1 MRTKTHPG
9 LFVLEFVINPSVS
22 ACLLLTL
29 LPISSVLLRVTA
41 SSSQVLQRGSE
52 AYNLPATVD
61 KGTLRSSFRSQVCVL
76 KWQDRAN
83 WDTLDSRNISIAANL
98 HIVQGGPGCVP
109 TAGQVPAQ
117 GTMADVCS
125 FFMEVD
131 GALSPE
137 HCPEKAA
144 GSTTQMR
151 SRGESHVQ
159 HTQSAI

>member
-29 LPISSVLLRVTA
+29 LPISSVLLPVTA

-61 KGTLRSSFRSQVCVL
+61 KGTLWSSFRSQVCVL

-98 HIVQGGPGCVP
+98 HIVQGGPGCVSQLLVKFQLRERWQMF
-109 TAGQVPAQ
+109 AA
-117 GTMADVCS
+117 S
-125 FFMEVD
+125 LWKWMEPCL
-131 GALSPE
+131 LS
-137 HCPEKAA
+137 
-144 GSTTQMR
+144 T
-151 SRGESHVQ
+151 VQ
-159 HTQSAI
+159 KKLLVAPPR

>member
-1 MRTKTHPG
+1 MHEDSSWPLCVG
-9 LFVLEFVINPSVS
+9 FVIKPSVS

-29 LPISSVLLRVTA
+29 SPISSVLLPVTA

-61 KGTLRSSFRSQVCVL
+61 KGTLRSVFPEPGLCIEVAGQGQL
-76 KWQDRAN
+76 GH
-83 WDTLDSRNISIAANL
+83 TDSRNISITANL

-109 TAGQVPAQ
+109 TAGQAPAH

-144 GSTTQMR
+144 GSTTKMR

-159 HTQSAI
+159 HIQSAI